1 VHDGRAGV
9 AGQFAG
15 GDQADDRGWRDR
27 LAAFIDEEAPVGV
40 AVEGQPD
47 VRARFADLGLAVQ
60 QVLRF
65 ERVGLVLRTGWRCFG
80 RLTTSPPV
88 GR

>member
-1 VHDGRAGV
+1 VADPAADGGAAVLADDLSGGGAGDDVVDDGRARV

-47 VRARFADLGLAVQ
+47 VRA
-60 QVLRF
+60 
-65 ERVGLVLRTGWRCFG
+65 
-80 RLTTSPPV
+80 
-88 GR
+88 